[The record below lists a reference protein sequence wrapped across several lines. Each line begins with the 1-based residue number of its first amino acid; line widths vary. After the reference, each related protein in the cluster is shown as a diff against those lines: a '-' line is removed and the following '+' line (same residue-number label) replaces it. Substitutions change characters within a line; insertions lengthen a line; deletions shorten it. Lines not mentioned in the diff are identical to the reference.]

1 MPWLLVLAAVM
12 TLLTAC
18 QQPPASH
25 PSVSK
30 AASPAEQFK
39 SEGDAFMAKADYV
52 SAIEKYRQAADLD
65 PTALGPRFGLGTA
78 NSFLEKRP
86 EAVMQFRWVLARADT
101 GSIEYQEAHRWLV
114 RVGALPAPAASV
126 DAGQLSQPRPAD
138 ASSIGRLVGRTEWP
152 EVTPQRRL
160 ITGTLSLVGDEP
172 FTQDVKRS
180 RAFRLG
186 DVYEFKDVPS
196 GPGGGGDWRHDG
208 LGRKGFCRG
217 GQGYES
223 DARSGHEP
231 RPGVEVRTPA
241 CVARDR
247 GWRQDGQ
254 PAVGGRS
261 LPLQRQRPAPDHRHR
276 EGDDQQYQRVLVATR
291 VRVRPEP
298 VLQVNERHRA

>member
-30 AASPAEQFK
+30 AASPAEQLK
-39 SEGDAFMAKADYV
+39 SEGDAFMAQADYV

-65 PTALGPRFGLGTA
+65 PTAIGPRFGLGTA

-114 RVGALPAPAASV
+114 RVGALTAPAASV

-172 FTQDVKRS
+172 VTQDVKRS

-186 DVYEFKDVPS
+186 DAYEFKDVPA
-196 GPGGGGDWRHDG
+196 GRYRVVAVIGDTTVWDEKVSVEAGKDTSLTLAQATSPVPASKFAPSPALPAAEDG
-208 LGRKGFCRG
+208 AKTA
-217 GQGYES
+217 S
-223 DARSGHEP
+223 
-231 RPGVEVRTPA
+231 
-241 CVARDR
+241 
-247 GWRQDGQ
+247 
-254 PAVGGRS
+254 
-261 LPLQRQRPAPDHRHR
+261 QR
-276 EGDDQQYQRVLVATR
+276 
-291 VRVRPEP
+291 
-298 VLQVNERHRA
+298 